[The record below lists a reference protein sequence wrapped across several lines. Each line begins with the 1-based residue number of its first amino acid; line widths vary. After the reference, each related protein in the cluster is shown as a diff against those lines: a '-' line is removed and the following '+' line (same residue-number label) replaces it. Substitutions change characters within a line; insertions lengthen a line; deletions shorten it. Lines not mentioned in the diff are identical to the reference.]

1 MNQVERRELFAT
13 TGTHHLTTLTLVPKA
28 QLEVC
33 QGVLHELGVVE
44 EVRCGG
50 ATVVHRQ
57 GGGVVG
63 GHPLTPM
70 TPLLVAVDVGG
81 RGQTSVDGLVLNLAP
96 FSLLLFVTR
105 ASH

>member
-1 MNQVERRELFAT
+1 M
-13 TGTHHLTTLTLVPKA
+13 
-28 QLEVC
+28 
-33 QGVLHELGVVE
+33 VE

-63 GHPLTPM
+63 GHPLAPM
-70 TPLLVAVDVGG
+70 TLLAVDVGG
-81 RGQTSVDGLVLNLAP
+81 RGQTAVDGLVLDLAP

-105 ASH
+105 SSHQLNNVNKFWQSRDGKSVKSVLAIKERLNR